1 MKIKFTKT
9 LAIACVLCL
18 ALANLTAFADV
29 TTVTSYDVD
38 MTDDTEMTVTTT
50 VSNVAAGAEITY
62 YVSKED
68 GTIVYI
74 DQDNATDGTVVFDF
88 VAKKGDIFA
97 ATAKNG
103 SDKGIEFP
111 TFTFNAGCN
120 YMTNGP
126 ANATETEANWAKET
140 TVDGVTGYIFQGKVE
155 GAVTEY
161 GITLNLNGND
171 ETFQAMGC
179 NEDGVFAI
187 LVEGI
192 TADEAATAVIY
203 AK

>member
-50 VSNVAAGAEITY
+50 VSNVAEGAEITY

-74 DQDNATDGTVVFDF
+74 DQDNAADGTVVFDF
-88 VAKKGDIFA
+88 VAEKGDIFE

-103 SDKGIEFP
+103 SDQGIEFP
-111 TFTFNAGCN
+111 EFTFQAGCN
-120 YMTNGP
+120 YMTHGY
-126 ANATETEANWAKET
+126 ADVAKTEANWAKEST
-140 TVDGVTGYIFQGKVE
+140 DYGVTGYIFEGKIE
-155 GAVTEY
+155 GNVKAY
-161 GITLNLNGND
+161 GIKLTLNGVE

-179 NEDGVFAI
+179 NEDGAFAVV
-187 LVEGI
+187 VEGI
-192 TADEAATAVIY
+192 TAEEAETAVAY
-203 AK
+203 VE

>member
-29 TTVTSYDVD
+29 TTVTSYDLD
-38 MTDDTEMTVTTT
+38 MADTADMTVTTT
-50 VSNVAAGAEITY
+50 VSNVTAGAEITY
-62 YVSKED
+62 YVSKAD

-111 TFTFNAGCN
+111 EFTFQAGCN
-120 YMTNGP
+120 YMTHGD
-126 ANATETEANWAKET
+126 ADVTQSETNWAKENT
-140 TVDGVTGYIFQGKVE
+140 EYGVTGYIFEGKIE
-155 GAVTEY
+155 GNVKAY
-161 GITLNLNGND
+161 GIKLTLNGVE

-179 NEDGVFAI
+179 NEDGVFAVV
-187 LVEGI
+187 VEGI
-192 TADEAATAVIY
+192 TADDAATAVAY
-203 AK
+203 AE